1 LQLQSSNQLF
11 LRIFKEYMPIYSM
24 TGYASAQSSL
34 QSVVESPSSP
44 TIRLGLEIRS
54 VNSRFLDLTF
64 KLPDELREFEPLM
77 REHLSAQ
84 LRRGKVEVKASIA
97 SSDSQGVSEPSSKLL
112 QKLSSI
118 EDNVR
123 VWLPKAAPLSVSE
136 VLRLSTPTT
145 PGGAELGAPLTELL
159 KETLKN
165 LLTARA
171 KEGARLAGSM
181 LERID
186 QLKALTTKVT
196 PIVPQLVEQQRL
208 KFLERWR
215 EALGLGQK
223 EMPTSGA
230 GAGAGSAADA
240 ASSLSE
246 AAHDRALTE
255 AANFAIRIDVAEE
268 LTRLSS
274 HLSEIA
280 HLLSP
285 TKNTE
290 SLGKRL
296 DFLIQELHREANT
309 LGSKSTSLELTRIGV
324 DMKVLIEQLR
334 EQVQNIE

>member
-1 LQLQSSNQLF
+1 
-11 LRIFKEYMPIYSM
+11 MPIYSM

-84 LRRGKVEVKASIA
+84 LRRGKVEVKASVA

-145 PGGAELGAPLTELL
+145 PVGAELGAPLTELL